1 MNDGI
6 EQVRGVL
13 NAPEDVDLPPEL
25 AGVNAEYDNPPP
37 PFDGDDRTP
46 EEIELDARVGK
57 AADLPLNDYGN
68 GQRFVLHF
76 GSDLMWVPR
85 VGWFDWRKT
94 VWKKDQDMIGV
105 RAKAQKLGPLIAKE
119 TIWIK
124 PPPAKWALVDSKAQ
138 LDAEFAEL
146 SVKKD
151 RTEDDEKRL
160 MQLRADRGD
169 IDRLLSAVQDRIGQR
184 LRHAKN
190 AGNSG
195 PINNMINEG
204 GISLARDL
212 DDLDADPLMVN
223 TLSGVL
229 VFKVENHKGIKRAT
243 VELRPHDRGDLLTK
257 MIPVVYDPK
266 ARCDGFRTFID
277 RIQPDPDMQGFLQR
291 VFGLSMT
298 ALVEQMLCFF
308 YGDGANGKSV
318 LVDLI
323 ANILGDYAAT
333 AKIESLTGQNRRGGG
348 DATPDLVPLIGARF
362 VRSSEPDKGVQW
374 QEGLIKELTGGEPIL
389 VRALQQDFVEVR
401 PRFKL
406 IVSGNHKPEIRGTDD
421 GIWRRLKLVPFDVQI
436 PEEERVP
443 KQEMDA
449 RLFAEAS
456 GVLNWM
462 VEGLLDYLEGGLQ
475 EPTQIRSA
483 TQAFR
488 EESDPYGAFLE
499 DACIITGDAE
509 DSLKSIDLVHGF
521 NFWLGRKGEGEFKD
535 RTVALALKD
544 RSRRYR
550 SKATGQKFTQLK
562 SGGTMRYTGIRFNDL
577 FRRDFQDAP
586 KDQRGRPIHRA
597 GSAGGY
603 DDGAHE

>member
-13 NAPEDVDLPPEL
+13 NTPEDVDLPPEL
-25 AGVNAEYDNPPP
+25 GQVNAEYDNPPP

-46 EEIELDARVGK
+46 EQVELDSKVQK
-57 AADLPLNDYGN
+57 CADLPLNDFGN
-68 GQRFVLHF
+68 GQRFVTHF

-85 VGWFDWRKT
+85 VGWFDWRGD

-105 RAKAQKLGPLIAKE
+105 RAKAQKLGPLITRE
-119 TIWIK
+119 TVWIQ
-124 PPPAKWALVDSKAQ
+124 PPKNKAALVASKDI
-138 LDAEFAEL
+138 LDAEFADL
-146 SVKKD
+146 MAKKD
-151 RTEDDEKRL
+151 RSEEDEKRL
-160 MQLRADRGD
+160 MALRADRGE
-169 IDRLLSAVQDRIGQR
+169 IDRILSGVQDRIGQR

-212 DDLDADPLMVN
+212 DALDADPLMVN
-223 TLSGVL
+223 TASGVL
-229 VFKVENHKGIKRAT
+229 VFKVDNHKGVKRAS
-243 VELRPHDRGDLLTK
+243 VELVPHERAQLLTK
-257 MIPVVYDPK
+257 MIPVKYDTS
-266 ARCDGFRTFID
+266 ARADVFYEFLD
-277 RIQPDPDMQGFLQR
+277 RIQPDPQMQRFLQR

-298 ALVEQMLCFF
+298 SIVEQMLCFF

-401 PRFKL
+401 PKFKL
-406 IVSGNHKPEIRGTDD
+406 VISGNHKPEIRGTDD

-436 PEEERVP
+436 PPEERVP

-449 RLFAEAS
+449 RLFAEAA

-462 VEGLLDYLEGGLQ
+462 VEGLLDYLEVGLQ
-475 EPTQIRSA
+475 EPDQVRTA
-483 TQAFR
+483 TQTFR
-488 EESDPYGAFLE
+488 EESDPYGAYLE
-499 DACIITGDAE
+499 DACIITGDAD
-509 DSLKSIDLVHGF
+509 DSLKSIDLVQGF
-521 NFWLGRKGEGEFKD
+521 NFWLGRKGEGEFKE

-544 RSRRYR
+544 RSRRFR

-577 FRRDFQDAP
+577 FRRDFIDAP

-597 GSAGGY
+597 GNGGGY
-603 DDGAHE
+603 SEGTDE